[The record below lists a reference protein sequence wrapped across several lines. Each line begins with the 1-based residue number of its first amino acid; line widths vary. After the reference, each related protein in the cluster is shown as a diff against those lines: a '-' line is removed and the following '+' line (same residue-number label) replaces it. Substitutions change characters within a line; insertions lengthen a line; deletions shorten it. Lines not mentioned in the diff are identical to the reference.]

1 MRAEFERLKA
11 RKDSRRL
18 SELRHFQE
26 KLGNMKFFDP
36 ACGCGNFL
44 VIAYRELRELE
55 IAVLKEIHPH
65 AQLDALA
72 EILSVIDVDQF
83 YGIELGEFPAR
94 IAETALW
101 MMDHIMN
108 NRLSLEFGQTYARIP
123 LRTSP
128 RIAVGNAVEMDW
140 QAFLPVEK
148 CTYLFGNPPFI
159 GHQWRTKEQQNDMA
173 RVWGKRGQ
181 VNRLDY
187 VTCWFNKGVRYAAG
201 NRSIEIAFVSTNSI
215 TQGEQCGVLW
225 PVVFAREL
233 SIRFAHSTFQW
244 NSEARGSAAVHCV
257 IIGLTFAKDGK
268 RSIYQYDNVRG
279 EPHLSEVTRINDFS
293 PTDGLVLCLPQ
304 GSHRPRCSA
313 ECSGYSQRPSL
324 RAVTATRPYG
334 TPRFM
339 S

>member
-1 MRAEFERLKA
+1 M
-11 RKDSRRL
+11 
-18 SELRHFQE
+18 
-26 KLGNMKFFDP
+26 
-36 ACGCGNFL
+36 
-44 VIAYRELRELE
+44 
-55 IAVLKEIHPH
+55 
-65 AQLDALA
+65 
-72 EILSVIDVDQF
+72 
-83 YGIELGEFPAR
+83 
-94 IAETALW
+94 
-101 MMDHIMN
+101 
-108 NRLSLEFGQTYARIP
+108 
-123 LRTSP
+123 
-128 RIAVGNAVEMDW
+128 
-140 QAFLPVEK
+140 
-148 CTYLFGNPPFI
+148 
-159 GHQWRTKEQQNDMA
+159 
-173 RVWGKRGQ
+173 
-181 VNRLDY
+181 NRLDY
-187 VTCWFNKGVRYAAG
+187 VTCWFNKGVRYTAG

-324 RAVTATRPYG
+324 RAGTETRPYAAHHVLCRRG
-334 TPRFM
+334 QPPAHRLCDLPQRGRPAERGPLRLFQRHCQQTAAGDILSHLCRVRRGRATPERR
-339 S
+339 